1 MTTPHWMQ
9 RVCHRIGCAVTDTSE
24 SGFTLVEILVS
35 FVIFA
40 VVVVGA
46 ATSTVQALQAS
57 HLSQQR
63 ADAADVAQ
71 AAVAQVIADA
81 SKNKT
86 APESGKSFVS
96 NVGDAGSVSQERF
109 SVIRWI
115 TFESGNTCHPG
126 SLFTV
131 NIEVRQ
137 ADTGQFLARSD
148 SRVACP
154 PA

>member
-1 MTTPHWMQ
+1 MTTPQRMQ
-9 RVCHRIGCAVTDTSE
+9 RVCHRLRGIAMNTSE
-24 SGFTLVEILVS
+24 SGFTLIEVLVS

-40 VVVVGA
+40 IVVVGA
-46 ATSTVQALQAS
+46 ATSTVNALQAS

-86 APESGKSFVS
+86 VPESGKSS
-96 NVGDAGSVSQERF
+96 ILNVGDGATVSQERF
-109 SVIRWI
+109 TVTRWI
-115 TFESGNTCHPG
+115 TFESGNACHPG

-137 ADTGQFLARSD
+137 ADTSQFLARSD

>member
-1 MTTPHWMQ
+1 MTTPHRIQ
-9 RVCHRIGCAVTDTSE
+9 RVCHRIRCVATDTAE

-46 ATSTVQALQAS
+46 ATSTVNAVQAS

-63 ADAADVAQ
+63 ADAANVAQ

-86 APESGKSFVS
+86 VPESGKSFVS
-96 NVGDAGSVSQERF
+96 NVGDGSTVSREKF
-109 SVIRWI
+109 SITRWI
-115 TFESGNTCHPG
+115 TFDTGNACHPG
-126 SLFTV
+126 SVFTV

-137 ADTGQFLARSD
+137 SDTGHFLARSD

>member
-1 MTTPHWMQ
+1 MN
-9 RVCHRIGCAVTDTSE
+9 TSE
-24 SGFTLVEILVS
+24 SGFTLIEVLVS

-40 VVVVGA
+40 IVVVGA
-46 ATSTVQALQAS
+46 ATSTVNALQAS

-86 APESGKSFVS
+86 VPESGKSS
-96 NVGDAGSVSQERF
+96 ILNVGDGATVSQERF
-109 SVIRWI
+109 TVTRWI
-115 TFESGNTCHPG
+115 TFESGNACHPG

-137 ADTGQFLARSD
+137 ADTSQFLARSD